1 MGEKRHDKGERNTI
15 KLRTDDTTEKKVKKN
30 KNKQS
35 GRIGSKYGGFF
46 GG

>member
-1 MGEKRHDKGERNTI
+1 MGEKRHDKEERNAI
-15 KLRTDDTTEKKVKKN
+15 KLRTDDTTEKKVK